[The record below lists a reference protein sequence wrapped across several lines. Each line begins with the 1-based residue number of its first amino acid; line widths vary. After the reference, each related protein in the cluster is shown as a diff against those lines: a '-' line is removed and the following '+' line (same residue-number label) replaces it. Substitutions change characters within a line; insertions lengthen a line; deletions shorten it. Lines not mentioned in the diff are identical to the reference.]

1 MVNFCWRKDI
11 SVTYHSI
18 DTYQNESAIFLVS
31 TGSLLLNL
39 HKNQSKMKRY
49 KLNGTYYYC
58 PVDLT
63 LQIVGGRWKGIVIWN
78 LRENKMRFGELKK
91 VLVTIND
98 KMLSQVLKELEM
110 QGVVNRKVYEVVPP
124 KVEYSLTEEGQKL
137 LPIMQAMNDYGQNFE
152 V

>member
-1 MVNFCWRKDI
+1 
-11 SVTYHSI
+11 
-18 DTYQNESAIFLVS
+18 
-31 TGSLLLNL
+31 
-39 HKNQSKMKRY
+39 MKRY
-49 KLNGTYYYC
+49 KLKGVFYYC

-78 LRENKMRFGELKK
+78 LREQKMRYGELKK

-98 KMLSQVLKELEM
+98 KMLSQVLKELED

-124 KVEYSLTEEGQKL
+124 RVEYSLTKEGKKL
-137 LPIMQAMNDYGQNFE
+137 LPIMQAMSDYGGKYE